1 MAKNNRTERTKAK
14 IKVGPIPLVLPGT
27 QVASDTPDVASV
39 LLFEIGGKAFA
50 IGVENT
56 EGVVDCP
63 RISPLP
69 SPPEGLEGVAS
80 VRGRMTLV
88 VDLSL
93 KANPAIGKW
102 RLILIKGEMQ
112 LGLLAERVEGVFALD
127 IDAIRRD
134 AKTPRAR
141 EDNEESNWPT
151 RSFFNIE
158 NRRIP
163 LIDVERLIEI

>member
-1 MAKNNRTERTKAK
+1 MAENKSTERKKSK
-14 IKVGPIPLVLPGT
+14 IKIGPIPLLLPAAET
-27 QVASDTPDVASV
+27 ASDKADVASV
-39 LLFEIGGKAFA
+39 LLFEIGGRSFA

-88 VDLSL
+88 MDLSL

-102 RLILIKGEMQ
+102 RLILIKGETQ

-127 IDAIRRD
+127 KDAPPRD
-134 AKTPRAR
+134 GKTSAAR
-141 EDNEESNWPT
+141 KGDEDSYWPT
-151 RSFFNIE
+151 RYYFTVE
-158 NRRIP
+158 NRRVP

>member
-1 MAKNNRTERTKAK
+1 MAKKDKTERVRARVK
-14 IKVGPIPLVLPGT
+14 IGPIPLLLPT
-27 QVASDTPDVASV
+27 AEPADDKSDVQSV

-69 SPPEGLEGVAS
+69 SPMEGLAGVAS

-88 VDLSL
+88 MDLSL
-93 KANPAIGKW
+93 KANPSTGKK

-112 LGLLAERVEGVFALD
+112 LGLLAERVEGVVALD
-127 IDAIRRD
+127 SETLRQN
-134 AKTPRAR
+134 AKKAATRKA
-141 EDNEESNWPT
+141 DEETHWPT
-151 RSFFNIE
+151 RSHYMIE
-158 NRRIP
+158 NRRVP
-163 LIDVERLIEI
+163 LIDVERLIEA

>member
-1 MAKNNRTERTKAK
+1 MAHNRTERAKAK
-14 IKVGPIPLVLPGT
+14 IRIGPIPLLLSTDEP
-27 QVASDTPDVASV
+27 DDDKPDVASV
-39 LLFEIGGKAFA
+39 LLFEIGGKPFA

-88 VDLSL
+88 MDLSL

-102 RLILIKGEMQ
+102 RLILIKGDMQ
-112 LGLLAERVEGVFALD
+112 LGLLAERVEGVLAFDKDSLGG
-127 IDAIRRD
+127 D
-134 AKTPRAR
+134 AKSRAAR
-141 EDNEESNWPT
+141 EIDEESNWPT
-151 RSFFNIE
+151 RSYLQIE
-158 NRRIP
+158 NRRVP